1 MATTMGD
8 AMSMQGNAGVDFLA
22 VGRLISAIGVSRT
35 KRGLDAD
42 DVFVLLAAGWLSVFD
57 DPTGVLVRPTT
68 CSEIGKV
75 LGMPRETVRRR
86 VLSLADRSY
95 LTVEPK
101 GVRLSDVTTW
111 RRLAATIVRGPQP

>member
-1 MATTMGD
+1 
-8 AMSMQGNAGVDFLA
+8 MSMQGNAGVDFLA